1 MDEKNMESKLL
12 RNLLKKEKIRSS
24 VAQRLLQTKGE
35 YTQDAILRTLAVNFN
50 VMRNRPSLSL
60 DDSNEIY
67 GTLYDLL
74 FPCDSNK
81 DPIELQIEQQIERY
95 YSGE

>member
-1 MDEKNMESKLL
+1 MESKLL

-35 YTQDAILRTLAVNFN
+35 YTQDATLRILAENFN
-50 VMRNRPSLSL
+50 VMRNRPSISL
-60 DDSNEIY
+60 DNASEIC
-67 GTLYDLL
+67 GTLHNLL